1 MHLFVRKI
9 AADTEEK
16 DSVKESYEKEQ
27 VKIFN
32 F

>member
-16 DSVKESYEKEQ
+16 DSVKEPYEKEQ
-27 VKIFN
+27 VKNI
-32 F
+32 